1 MQTFDSVS
9 AALRSMAMLQCSGT
23 PEIVNLEGCT
33 SRQRLL
39 SEIGQCGTCADRL
52 KLIAKSCSNR
62 RILTISC
69 QHGHRARRNIIANRR
84 LNTGDQLDRGLA
96 ARRYLQVFSNSGN
109 DVAASSEDIVDA
121 GSKCRTHVV
130 LKGHKEARL

>member
-1 MQTFDSVS
+1 
-9 AALRSMAMLQCSGT
+9 MLQCWDT
-23 PEIVNLEGCT
+23 LEIVNLEGCT

-52 KLIAKSCSNR
+52 KLIAKSCSNW

-84 LNTGDQLDRGLA
+84 LNTGVSLTEDYQLGDTCR
-96 ARRYLQVFSNSGN
+96 VFSNSGN